1 MKINAAAGAT
11 TTTTLWRCG
20 GRQCGAGECAHED
33 DTLHRRAADAGF
45 MPRSSRLRIS
55 RPTDPA
61 EREAEAVADRVSRGE
76 PATVDGTG
84 TGTSTGAGTA
94 ADLDTGIASIRVG
107 GEPLDVSTRTFMEQR
122 FHHDFSS
129 VRVHRD
135 DAAATTARSVR
146 AEAFTVGTDI
156 AFAGGRYQ
164 PATQAGRH
172 LLAHELTHVVQQ
184 SQSGHGRSVQRQP
197 VDCTAGV
204 TGVPAPRDPVA
215 ELTAAHERALDSAR
229 TALQQVEAVR
239 RGQPV
244 SRIVR
249 RSLDFHFATPGAAQ
263 LTVIANRYRGIITR
277 LSAGTRIYR
286 CNIRGQCGGAGS
298 ETYATQMCPAGGNR
312 ARICRDFFDQDMH
325 TKASTLVHEAAHAVG
340 VDCSGTEIYITDSNY
355 PGPTPTDSADP
366 YGEFA
371 WLARGIAGP
380 IRLPARTPRV
390 PPPVST
396 RPAPTGSQPVG
407 PSVPAPRPE
416 PPPPSF
422 VDQFVLERNA
432 RVREQILES
441 VEEVADAPDQP
452 VLSEGTTSAPTP
464 APAASPPAGG
474 PQPAHA
480 PYYISFTHVAPPAAP
495 DHSQENPGPSTGS
508 VDRAGYTRVR
518 VKPRMTISW
527 DSLPESEVAGVRT
540 VPMYVRSANIYFH
553 LDPIEVFVSS
563 KYRVGSC
570 PYRVT
575 RQHEYEHVAAFL
587 SIFRQHRETMVRR
600 ANAVQLPV
608 VASPRHVPAATV
620 DSEQAQLAAPL
631 VQAVLE
637 VRGLIGSAM
646 RADRN
651 VKDAPASYR
660 AIHASCPLDE
670 W

>member
-1 MKINAAAGAT
+1 MKTTTEAGAP

-20 GRQCGAGECAHED
+20 GRQCGAGECDHDE
-33 DTLHRRAADAGF
+33 DTLHRRATDAGF
-45 MPRSSRLRIS
+45 IHPSSRLRVS

-76 PATVDGTG
+76 LAMVHGAASGTG
-84 TGTSTGAGTA
+84 TGTGPA
-94 ADLDTGIASIRVG
+94 ADPETGIASVQVG

-122 FHHDFSS
+122 FHHDFAS

-135 DAAATTARSVR
+135 NAAATTARSVR

-184 SQSGHGRSVQRQP
+184 SRAGQGPAVQRQP
-197 VDCTAGV
+197 VDCTAGI

-215 ELTAAHERALDSAR
+215 ELTAAHERALDAAR

-249 RSLDFHFATPGAAQ
+249 RSLDFHFATPSAAQ
-263 LTVIANRYRGIITR
+263 LTIVANRYRGIITR
-277 LSAGTRIYR
+277 LSGGTRIYR
-286 CNIRGQCGGAGS
+286 CNVHGQCGGAGS
-298 ETYATQMCPAGGNR
+298 DTYATQRCPAGGNR
-312 ARICRDFFDQDMH
+312 ARICPDFFTQGMH
-325 TKASTLVHEAAHAVG
+325 TKVSTLVHEAAHAVG
-340 VDCSGTEIYITDSNY
+340 VDCTGNEIYITEPNY
-355 PGPTPTDSADP
+355 PGPNPTNSAEP

-380 IRLPARTPRV
+380 IRLPARTPGV
-390 PPPVST
+390 PPPVPA
-396 RPAPTGSQPVG
+396 RPAPTAAQPVG

-422 VDQFVLERNA
+422 IERFILERNA
-432 RVREQILES
+432 RVRDQILES
-441 VEEVADAPDQP
+441 VEEVAEAPEPREPGED
-452 VLSEGTTSAPTP
+452 TTSGP
-464 APAASPPAGG
+464 AATAAASPPAAAP
-474 PQPAHA
+474 PQARA
-480 PYYISFTHVAPPAAP
+480 PYYISFTHVAPPPEP
-495 DHSQENPGPSTGS
+495 DHSRENPGPSAGD

-527 DSLPESEVAGVRT
+527 GSLPESVVDGVRT
-540 VPMYVRSANIYFH
+540 LPVYVRSANIYFH
-553 LDPIEVFVSS
+553 LDPVEVFVSS
-563 KYRVGSC
+563 RYRVGSC

-575 RQHEYEHVAAFL
+575 RRHEYEHVAAFL
-587 SIFRQHRETMVRR
+587 SIFRQHREAMVRR
-600 ANAVQLPV
+600 ANAVQLPLA
-608 VASPRHVPAATV
+608 ASPRHVPATAV
-620 DSEQAQLAAPL
+620 DSEQDQLAAPL
-631 VQAVLE
+631 VQAVRE

-651 VKDAPASYR
+651 VRDAPAAYR
-660 AIHASCPLDE
+660 AIHGRCPADE